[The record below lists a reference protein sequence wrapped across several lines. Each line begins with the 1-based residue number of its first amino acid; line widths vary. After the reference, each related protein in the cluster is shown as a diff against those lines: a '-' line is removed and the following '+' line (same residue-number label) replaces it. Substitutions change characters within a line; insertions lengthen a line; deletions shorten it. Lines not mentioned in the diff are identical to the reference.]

1 METIT
6 FYFSFRSPFAWLAFR
21 RVPLAFAGLPVT
33 VRAVPVFPPPGF
45 LNDPAL
51 VPAKLEYVLEDA
63 ARIATAYGL
72 RVRPP
77 TSIDIDWMRP
87 HAAYLHAAE
96 KGRAQAFGEAVFAAR
111 FTDDRDI
118 ASSEVLAD
126 LARTCGLD
134 ASAVVEAA
142 GDPGVHAR
150 VMEGMAAALGDKI
163 FGVPLF
169 IYRGQRFWGNDRIE
183 WLLRAIRQDQGMTV
197 PDLAANP
204 LAPPV

>member
-1 METIT
+1 MERVT

-21 RVPLAFAGLPVT
+21 RVPLALGGLPVT
-33 VRAVPVFPPPGF
+33 VRSVPVFPPPGF
-45 LNDPAL
+45 ANDPAL

-63 ARIATAYGL
+63 ARIARAYGL
-72 RVRPP
+72 RMQAP

-87 HAAYLHAAE
+87 HAAYLYAAD
-96 KGRAQAFGEAVFAAR
+96 KGQGQAFGEAVFAAR
-111 FTDDRDI
+111 FTDDRNI
-118 ASSEVLAD
+118 ASDQILGDVAQ
-126 LARTCGLD
+126 ACGLD
-134 ASAVVEAA
+134 ASGVVAA
-142 GDPGVHAR
+142 AADPGMHAR

-183 WLLRAIRQDQGMTV
+183 WLLRAIHQDLGKAV
-197 PDLAANP
+197 PDLAADP